1 MEIYEKVR
9 RYLYENIGHM
19 TTAGTPKYD
28 ILENLWRVPVLCKTE
43 GIIVVGKFSLDKE
56 GNFINIPTK
65 REMLKVAELEME
77 RLPFLYYGTKKELT
91 EQKIKPVAI

>member
-28 ILENLWRVPVLCKTE
+28 VLENR
-43 GIIVVGKFSLDKE
+43 
-56 GNFINIPTK
+56 NIPTK
-65 REMLKVAELEME
+65 REMFKVAELEME
-77 RLPFLYYGTKKELT
+77 RLPFLYYGTKKELA

>member
-28 ILENLWRVPVLCKTE
+28 DLENR
-43 GIIVVGKFSLDKE
+43 I
-56 GNFINIPTK
+56 IPTK
-65 REMLKVAELEME
+65 RGMLKVTELEME
-77 RLPFLYYGTKKELT
+77 RLPFLY
-91 EQKIKPVAI
+91 